1 MKKSFIIESDCL
13 DIVKRIKTI
22 DKAYF
27 VVFNIENS
35 KFELHHAE
43 QERGTYCLTFPF
55 DVLDERAY
63 LHVLKTRVENA
74 DAIFAEID
82 RQNEKLV
89 SRQIKEVLDDFKEK
103 FYDS

>member
-1 MKKSFIIESDCL
+1 M
-13 DIVKRIKTI
+13 
-22 DKAYF
+22 
-27 VVFNIENS
+27 FNIENN

-55 DVLDERAY
+55 DALDERAY

-74 DAIFAEID
+74 DLIFAEID